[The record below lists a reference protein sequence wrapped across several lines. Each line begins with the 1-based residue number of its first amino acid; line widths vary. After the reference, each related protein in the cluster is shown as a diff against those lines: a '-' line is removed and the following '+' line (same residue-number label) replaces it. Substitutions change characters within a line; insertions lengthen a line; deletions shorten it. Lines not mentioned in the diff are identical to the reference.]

1 MLSVSELN
9 AQAKAL
15 LETSFSFVEVEGE
28 ISKFRIQSTSG
39 HWYFTIKDASAAIDC
54 AMFKFNAARIN
65 FIPAVGDKLIVSGKV
80 SLYAPTGAYQIQVS
94 NIRKS
99 GF

>member
-1 MLSVSELN
+1 
-9 AQAKAL
+9 
-15 LETSFSFVEVEGE
+15 
-28 ISKFRIQSTSG
+28 
-39 HWYFTIKDASAAIDC
+39 
-54 AMFKFNAARIN
+54 MFKFNAARIN

-99 GF
+99 GEGELEAAFADGVGCLGPGGFIPGGDRVNQLSVSERVPYASGNVWRGHPGL